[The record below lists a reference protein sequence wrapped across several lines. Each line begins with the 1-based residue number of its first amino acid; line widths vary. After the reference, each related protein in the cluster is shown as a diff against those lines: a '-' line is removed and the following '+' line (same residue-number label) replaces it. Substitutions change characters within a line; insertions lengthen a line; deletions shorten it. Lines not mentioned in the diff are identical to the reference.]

1 MQPAANGRCAQCG
14 EALQSDATA
23 CPACGAQIEELSRK
37 PRGTFAVL
45 IGLLLIGLT
54 LTGILVRGFDARRAQ
69 LAQRWYSR
77 GERDLQQGVS
87 IQAVNE
93 FQTAL
98 AYSRNDSNY
107 RLKLALALMQ
117 AGKWDEARAHLLNL
131 WERRPGDGEV
141 NLLLARIFAHQGP
154 GSNAVRYYHGAIYGV
169 WETDPLAKRE
179 AARFELVDF
188 LLSKGQQEAA
198 QAELI
203 ALSAEVP
210 TSTENRLRLANLL
223 LDAGEPQRALAI
235 FQKVHRNDR
244 NNYSAVLGAAQSE
257 FKLMR
262 FVSALSL
269 AREAAKIQPGSSDA
283 EQLLAEAQALVQA
296 DPRARGLSIKER
308 TIRALAAFKLASARL
323 EACDA
328 THTADP
334 QLQQLATEQLDNFLH
349 LKPYALRDQDYRD
362 QAMRWVYEVEIATA
376 RTCGAPTGPDAIL
389 LKLAQSQ
396 EKER

>member
-98 AYSRNDSNY
+98 AYSQNDSNY

-203 ALSAEVP
+203 ALSADAP
-210 TSTENRLRLANLL
+210 AAAADQLRLANLL
-223 LDAGEPQRALAI
+223 LDAGR
-235 FQKVHRNDR
+235 
-244 NNYSAVLGAAQSE
+244 
-257 FKLMR
+257 
-262 FVSALSL
+262 SALWRYS
-269 AREAAKIQPGSSDA
+269 RK
-283 EQLLAEAQALVQA
+283 
-296 DPRARGLSIKER
+296 
-308 TIRALAAFKLASARL
+308 
-323 EACDA
+323 C
-328 THTADP
+328 
-334 QLQQLATEQLDNFLH
+334 
-349 LKPYALRDQDYRD
+349 
-362 QAMRWVYEVEIATA
+362 IATIA
-376 RTCGAPTGPDAIL
+376 TTTVL
-389 LKLAQSQ
+389 F
-396 EKER
+396 